1 MTFWDM
7 VKIYTDI
14 DSEYCAASKEL
25 AEAKK
30 KLDEHPKDMDL
41 KVKYE
46 MLLTKVRRKQELK
59 ETIQR
64 IEITRSV
71 WEGLNV

>member
-25 AEAKK
+25 TEAKK
-30 KLDEHPKDMDL
+30 KLDEHTKDMDL
-41 KVKYE
+41 KVEYE

-59 ETIQR
+59 EIIQR
-64 IEITRSV
+64 VQIAPSV
-71 WEGLNV
+71 WEGMKV